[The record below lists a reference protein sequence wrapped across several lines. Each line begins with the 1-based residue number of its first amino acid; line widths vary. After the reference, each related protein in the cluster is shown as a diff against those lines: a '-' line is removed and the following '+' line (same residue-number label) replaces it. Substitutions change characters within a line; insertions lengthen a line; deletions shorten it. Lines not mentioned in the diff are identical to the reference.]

1 MRISSRI
8 FQKRRPGGW
17 PTLRWGWIYLGL
29 GLLVAGLIVSCGG
42 AVGESAPEADCRL
55 VVHAQ
60 GETCV
65 PLQPQRVVVLTSL
78 DSVLA
83 LGVKPIATADPI
95 DPYLGDRA
103 EGIEFIGQS
112 GAPNL
117 ERILALQPDLV
128 LGINYPAHL
137 YGSLSQIAPTVLAKF
152 ETSGE
157 WKQVLATYAAA
168 LGREA
173 EAAQVMAA
181 YEARLQD
188 FQTRMGDDLTTTEV
202 SIVRVR
208 PDAIDIYPEDSFCGT
223 VVADAGLPRPATQAQ
238 MSWIGGLGR
247 SAQQAGRI
255 SKERLDLAD
264 GDVMFVWTYGSH
276 ADLAQQAQTALERL
290 QADPLWAKLNAV
302 QQGRVYEVP
311 DYWIGLGPLA
321 AQAVID
327 DLFTYLLPES

>member
-1 MRISSRI
+1 
-8 FQKRRPGGW
+8 
-17 PTLRWGWIYLGL
+17 
-29 GLLVAGLIVSCGG
+29 
-42 AVGESAPEADCRL
+42 
-55 VVHAQ
+55 
-60 GETCV
+60 
-65 PLQPQRVVVLTSL
+65 VLTSL

-83 LGVKPIATADPI
+83 LGVTPIATADPI

-103 EGIEFIGQS
+103 EGIEFIGQG

-117 ERILALQPDLV
+117 ERIVALQPDLV
-128 LGINYPAHL
+128 LGIDYPANL
-137 YGSLSQIAPTVLAKF
+137 YGPLSQIAPTVLAKF

-173 EAAQVMAA
+173 EAAEVMAA
-181 YEARLQD
+181 YKDRLQD
-188 FQTRMGDDLTTTEV
+188 FQTRMGDALATTEV

-223 VVADAGLPRPATQAQ
+223 VVADAGLPRPAAQTQ
-238 MSWIGGLGR
+238 MSWLRGLGR

-290 QADPLWAKLNAV
+290 QADPLWAQLQAV

-327 DLFTYLLPES
+327 DLFTYLLLDS